1 MSLVIWYTVMGLGM
15 AGLIWAAKKKKKTL
29 NDKAYATGFCVVI
42 VFSSIMVL
50 VSFFS
55 DPEQE
60 RAIDNAN
67 QFEKAKLFKI
77 AEFVNKKYAG
87 KDVVIL
93 VRQDMLPSENS
104 DFVRIDPVKTLKK
117 MLNRDVT
124 VKDVVIMAPPTEEE
138 IVAMGGDPDMMASFE
153 MSLSAPFYNKK
164 FAECRALSPAAI
176 IDLAGLPM
184 GETCRD
190 LRIWRWNR
198 KKDPRI
204 VLPEVNDI
212 GLCFEPVDLMNGIL
226 DSVIVVRNDRKFN
239 FMDDAAPKDLE
250 EAFNLLYV
258 FVTKDNLVELAKS
271 RTITI
276 MEPLDD

>member
-104 DFVRIDPVKTLKK
+104 DFVRLDPVKTLKK
-117 MLNRDVT
+117 MLNKDVT
-124 VKDVVIMAPPTEEE
+124 VKDTIIMAPPTEEE
-138 IVAMGGDPDMMASFE
+138 VAAMGGDPDMMLSFE

-164 FAECRALSPAAI
+164 FAECRALAPAAI

-190 LRIWRWNR
+190 LRIWRWGR
-198 KKDPRI
+198 KDPRI
-204 VLPEVNDI
+204 ILPEVNDI

-239 FMDDAAPKDLE
+239 FMDDTAPKDLK
-250 EAFNLLYV
+250 EAFDTLYV
-258 FVTKDNLVELAKS
+258 FVTKDNLAQLVKDNV
-271 RTITI
+271 ITI
-276 MEPLDD
+276 VKPSN

>member
-1 MSLVIWYTVMGLGM
+1 MSLVLWYTVMGLGM

-87 KDVVIL
+87 KSVVIL

-104 DFVRIDPVKTLKK
+104 DFVRLDPVKTLKK
-117 MLNRDVT
+117 MLNKDVT
-124 VKDVVIMAPPTEEE
+124 VKDTIIMAPPTEEE
-138 IVAMGGDPDMMASFE
+138 VAAMGGDPDMMLSFE

-164 FAECRALSPAAI
+164 FAECRALAPAAI

-190 LRIWRWNR
+190 LRIWRWG

-204 VLPEVNDI
+204 ILPEVNDI
-212 GLCFEPVDLMNGIL
+212 GLCFEPVDIMNGIL

-239 FMDDAAPKDLE
+239 FMDDAAPKNLE
-250 EAFNLLYV
+250 EAFNMLYV
-258 FVTKDNLVELAKS
+258 FVTKDNLVQLAKE

-276 MEPLDD
+276 MEPLD

>member
-1 MSLVIWYTVMGLGM
+1 MSLTLWYIVM
-15 AGLIWAAKKKKKTL
+15 AVGLIGMIWCAKSQKSVANAKL
-29 NDKAYATGFCVVI
+29 YAIVCLGVV
-42 VFSSIMVL
+42 VLSAVMVL

-60 RAIDNAN
+60 RAIANAN
-67 QFEKAKLFKI
+67 QFEKAKLSQI
-77 AEFVNKKYAG
+77 AEFVNKNYSG
-87 KDVVIL
+87 KEVVIL

-104 DFVRIDPVKTLKK
+104 DFVRLDPVKTLKK
-117 MLNRDVT
+117 MLNKDVT
-124 VKDVVIMAPPTEEE
+124 VKDTIIMAPPTEEE
-138 IVAMGGDPDMMASFE
+138 VAAMGGDPDMMLSFE

-164 FAECRALSPAAI
+164 FAECRALAPAAI

-190 LRIWRWNR
+190 LRIWRWG

-204 VLPEVNDI
+204 ILPEVNDI
-212 GLCFEPVDLMNGIL
+212 GLCFEPVDIMNGIL

-239 FMDDAAPKDLE
+239 FMDDAAPKNLE
-250 EAFNLLYV
+250 EAFNMLYV
-258 FVTKDNLVELAKS
+258 FVTKDNLVQLAKE

-276 MEPLDD
+276 MEPLD